1 MDNFVCLTI
10 CIVHAQAF
18 LRCFDWRDLLKCSR
32 LFSRKPSFPQ
42 TAKNTARACPNRD
55 LLRTFGVPVAFVSC
69 ERVNN
74 DACVHWHGR
83 SRCVCV
89 CVCVCGGGGGVS
101 MNAQRPN
108 III

>member
-42 TAKNTARACPNRD
+42 TAAKNTASACPYRD
-55 LLRTFGVPVAFVSC
+55 LLRTFGVLVAFVSC

-74 DACVHWHGR
+74 DACVHWHGH
-83 SRCVCV
+83 SRGW
-89 CVCVCGGGGGVS
+89 GGGC
-101 MNAQRPN
+101 R
-108 III
+108 

>member
-42 TAKNTARACPNRD
+42 TAAKKYCKRLPE
-55 LLRTFGVPVAFVSC
+55 P
-69 ERVNN
+69 
-74 DACVHWHGR
+74 
-83 SRCVCV
+83 
-89 CVCVCGGGGGVS
+89 
-101 MNAQRPN
+101 
-108 III
+108 

>member
-42 TAKNTARACPNRD
+42 TAAKNT
-55 LLRTFGVPVAFVSC
+55 VPVAFVSC
-69 ERVNN
+69 ERVTTTHVFTGMGTAG
-74 DACVHWHGR
+74 D
-83 SRCVCV
+83 
-89 CVCVCGGGGGVS
+89 GGG
-101 MNAQRPN
+101 MNAN
-108 III
+108 ITYI